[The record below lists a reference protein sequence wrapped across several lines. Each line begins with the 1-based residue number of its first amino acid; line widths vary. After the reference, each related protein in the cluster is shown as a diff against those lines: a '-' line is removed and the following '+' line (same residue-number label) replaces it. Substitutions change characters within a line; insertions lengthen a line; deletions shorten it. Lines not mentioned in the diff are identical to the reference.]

1 VNIIS
6 ENREKTDLDTPILF
20 FKSELQKFIKA
31 RNWGRY
37 HTPKN
42 LIQALQIEAAE
53 LSELFLFKEFKID
66 EILKDETLLEDISD
80 EVADVFIYLI
90 SLINALDIDLSKAF
104 VKKMQKNSQK
114 YTTEEFNDGTYFKK

>member
-1 VNIIS
+1 MNNIS

-20 FKSELQKFIKA
+20 FKSELKKFVNA
-31 RNWGRY
+31 RNWGKY

-66 EILKDETLLEDISD
+66 EILKDENLLEDISD

-90 SLINALDIDLSKAF
+90 SFINILGGKSKIFQHSKLKLLFLRNSKYAALICPKF
-104 VKKMQKNSQK
+104 
-114 YTTEEFNDGTYFKK
+114 